1 MRPLAHFT
9 RVPGYSDRINHA
21 LAFAAKHHDRQ
32 VRKGTALPYLTHPAN
47 VAIILTRYGQDDDT
61 VVAGIL
67 HDVIEDCV
75 REGMSAEM
83 LEERIGAKFG
93 ATVLD
98 TVLMVTHRKVDD
110 DGVELSREDRR
121 VDYLDRLATA
131 SDRARWVCAADK
143 VHNGSAILADVRRT
157 VDPDTVWG
165 RFGGGKGV
173 TIQWYARVHQRL
185 QAVGFSAPIMDE
197 LGDVARALA
206 HFADDESA

>member
-1 MRPLAHFT
+1 ML
-9 RVPGYSDRINHA
+9 GYSDRINHA

-61 VVAGIL
+61 VIAGIL

-75 REGMSAEM
+75 REGMTRAM
-83 LEERIGAKFG
+83 LGERIGSKFG

-110 DGVELSREDRR
+110 DGVELSREERR
-121 VDYLDRLATA
+121 ADYLARLAQAT
-131 SDRARWVCAADK
+131 DRARWVCAADK

-165 RFGGGKGV
+165 RFGGGKPV
-173 TIQWYARVHQRL
+173 TIAWYARVHTRL
-185 QAVGFSAPIMDE
+185 TEVGFTAPIMAE
-197 LGDVARALA
+197 LGSVAAELA
-206 HFADDESA
+206 TYADPDGDG